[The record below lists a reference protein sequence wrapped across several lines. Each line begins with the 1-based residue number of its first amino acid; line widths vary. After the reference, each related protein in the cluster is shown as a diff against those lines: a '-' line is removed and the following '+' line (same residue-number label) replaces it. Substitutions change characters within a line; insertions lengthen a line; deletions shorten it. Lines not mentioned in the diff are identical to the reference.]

1 MSQITVRLI
10 NFGLNLVTARLLSPE
25 AYGVRKQAAVQEE
38 NLFRQY
44 SRLTVASAV
53 QLASVQFHLL
63 NTGIVS
69 LSREGLKRA
78 CQRIQKV
85 KPASAAAHIICCVSI
100 HVNWSDSAEAKCR
113 MILFTQQR
121 CWPWAPCASHWEL
134 VSQLQSAQQYCGA

>member
-25 AYGVRKQAAVQEE
+25 AYGVRAQDAVQEE
-38 NLFRQY
+38 DFYTPQMC
-44 SRLTVASAV
+44 LTFASAV

-85 KPASAAAHIICCVSI
+85 
-100 HVNWSDSAEAKCR
+100 
-113 MILFTQQR
+113 
-121 CWPWAPCASHWEL
+121 EL
-134 VSQLQSAQQYCGA
+134 VSNRLYYLLCTHPSSVHPN